1 MIIKAVEI
9 RDAVAFMPA
18 IGLDGAGILF
28 LANTRAR
35 ARDDVQM
42 RGELR
47 EEINSRARPGGQPGN
62 KGGRP
67 PKLVADQKTIGI
79 IEGLGKILS
88 THIEAAAVLGVSK
101 PTFEQFLARNKKA
114 EEAFEKGKSAGKI
127 SLRRAQFKAAL
138 DGNATMLVWLGK
150 QLLGQKDKHE
160 HGGTAGGPT
169 KLQFV
174 KADEALWRE
183 AAQ

>member
-1 MIIKAVEI
+1 MIS
-9 RDAVAFMPA
+9 
-18 IGLDGAGILF
+18 
-28 LANTRAR
+28 AR
-35 ARDDVQM
+35 R
-42 RGELR
+42 
-47 EEINSRARPGGQPGN
+47 GGQPGN

-114 EEAFEKGKSAGKI
+114 KEAFEIGKGTAKI

-138 DGNATMLVWLGK
+138 DGNATMLIWLGK
-150 QLLGQKDKHE
+150 QLLGQKNKLE
-160 HGGTAGGPT
+160 HSGESGGPIE
-169 KLQFV
+169 LQFI
-174 KADEALWRE
+174 KGYEAFSRE